1 MRISTLSHRNTGGTE
16 LGVVFASTEGV
27 NASAFDECLAML
39 VEKAEAMG
47 ATALLGLQVVQSQF
61 QWNPR
66 TSLVATAY
74 KGVDL
79 SEGRGSPPQAS
90 EEAASRSTAPASP
103 PDGPPFT

>member
-1 MRISTLSHRNTGGTE
+1 MRISTLSDRSAGDTE

-27 NASAFDECLAML
+27 TDPAFDQCLAIL

-66 TSLVATAY
+66 TSLLATAY
-74 KGVDL
+74 RNAGV
-79 SEGRGSPPQAS
+79 GAGGG
-90 EEAASRSTAPASP
+90 
-103 PDGPPFT
+103 GPR